1 MMIQWLLGISGAIY
15 FGLGTLHLG
24 YTFFTPK
31 FKPYDA
37 SVEEGMKRTN
47 PLLTRQTT
55 MWKAWMGFNASH
67 STGAMFFGFMLLYFA
82 LSKQR
87 TFEDSSILQA
97 VAMLNSIFY
106 LGLAKSY
113 WFRIPF
119 TGIALATAS
128 MVLSII
134 LINFF

>member
-1 MMIQWLLGISGAIY
+1 MIKWLLGISGAIY
-15 FGLGTLHLG
+15 FGLGTLHLL
-24 YTFFTPK
+24 YTFFTSK
-31 FKPYDA
+31 FRPFDA
-37 SVEEGMKRTN
+37 AVEEGMKHTN

-55 MWKAWMGFNASH
+55 MWKAWMGFNGSH

-82 LSKQR
+82 LTKQR
-87 TFEDSSILQA
+87 TFEDSYVLQGVA
-97 VAMLNSIFY
+97 VLNSIVY
-106 LGLAKSY
+106 LGLAKEY

-128 MVLSII
+128 MVLSVI